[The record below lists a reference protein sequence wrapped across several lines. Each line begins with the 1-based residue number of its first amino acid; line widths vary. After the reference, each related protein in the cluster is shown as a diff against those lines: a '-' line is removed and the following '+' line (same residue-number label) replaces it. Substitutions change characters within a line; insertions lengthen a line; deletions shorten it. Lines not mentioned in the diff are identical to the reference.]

1 MKPKLILRKF
11 LMLAGLGV
19 AALGTVGTM
28 PAQDSNSA
36 ATAASQITAVPP
48 LVRYAGNA
56 AHRAG
61 DTVEAVFRIYSA
73 QQGGEPVWSETQRV
87 AIGADG
93 KYSILLG
100 AGTDGGIPAQVF
112 AAGEARWLGVSI
124 ERAPEQPRTAL
135 VSVAYAMKAVDA
147 DSVGGLA
154 ASELVTR
161 AQLSSVA
168 RQMAAQATQLAGP
181 APQVTPSGAGTA
193 NYLPL
198 WTSATTL
205 ANSAIYQSGTAA
217 SPTLGV
223 FTTKPFV
230 QFDVASISNF
240 RYRLQL
246 YTGQASTPATGVNS
260 PMLQFY
266 ASSYLA
272 NGARPIQQTFAWQAV
287 AQNNNTSSPSANLEL
302 LYSILGQTPTPTGL
316 SIEPSGVINFA
327 PYQTYPGTIT
337 SVEPGI
343 GLTGG
348 GTSGN
353 VMLTVD
359 TGLVPLMSSQNS
371 FTALQK
377 FTSGLNVTG
386 VGTVTGALNVNGTAS
401 FSSNTAGSTVSVMG
415 GASSAGPVLWVS
427 GGQAGVL
434 GAGSANGLLGTS
446 TAAAFGN
453 GTGSGV
459 QGTGP
464 SGITGYGVQYGA
476 YATASGA
483 AATGVYAKA
492 PSGVGLEAIGGRLG
506 AAVSGMAV
514 DGTGLVVTGSG
525 IGVNASASGTTG
537 IGTKSVSASKSGLG
551 VYAMSNFPSKV
562 SAYMMSYGGPFAGIG
577 VWADT
582 GASLEDTSWVAPL
595 MSTADNS
602 ISAVVANNSN
612 GAASLFA
619 INYGSGPRTNAV
631 PVIHATG
638 ANGDCILNTDGD
650 SICTGAHKAAVS
662 IDGGAHQV
670 EMYAVHSAENWF
682 EDFGT
687 ARLEHGVALVKID
700 PAFAG
705 TINGEMDYHVFPVPQ
720 GDCEGLYVTNKTAT
734 SFEVHELRGGSASI
748 AFDYRITA
756 RRAGHET
763 ERMRDV
769 TEQMKADAPRK
780 MPAKANEGELR

>member
-135 VSVAYAMKAVDA
+135 VSVAYAMKAADA

-415 GASSAGPVLWVS
+415 GASSAGPVLWVG
-427 GGQAGVL
+427 GGQPMACSEPAPRPRLAMAPARACRALAPPASRGTEFNMAHTQQPAAPRPRAYTPRRQAAWAL
-434 GAGSANGLLGTS
+434 RRSAAGSAPQSAAWPS
-446 TAAAFGN
+446 TAQAWWSPAA
-453 GTGSGV
+453 
-459 QGTGP
+459 
-464 SGITGYGVQYGA
+464 
-476 YATASGA
+476 
-483 AATGVYAKA
+483 
-492 PSGVGLEAIGGRLG
+492 
-506 AAVSGMAV
+506 
-514 DGTGLVVTGSG
+514 
-525 IGVNASASGTTG
+525 ASASMP
-537 IGTKSVSASKSGLG
+537 AQ
-551 VYAMSNFPSKV
+551 
-562 SAYMMSYGGPFAGIG
+562 
-577 VWADT
+577 
-582 GASLEDTSWVAPL
+582 
-595 MSTADNS
+595 
-602 ISAVVANNSN
+602 
-612 GAASLFA
+612 
-619 INYGSGPRTNAV
+619 AV
-631 PVIHATG
+631 PRASAPKASPP
-638 ANGDCILNTDGD
+638 ANRVLASMPCPT
-650 SICTGAHKAAVS
+650 
-662 IDGGAHQV
+662 
-670 EMYAVHSAENWF
+670 F
-682 EDFGT
+682 P
-687 ARLEHGVALVKID
+687 AR
-700 PAFAG
+700 
-705 TINGEMDYHVFPVPQ
+705 FP
-720 GDCEGLYVTNKTAT
+720 LT
-734 SFEVHELRGGSASI
+734 
-748 AFDYRITA
+748 
-756 RRAGHET
+756 
-763 ERMRDV
+763 
-769 TEQMKADAPRK
+769 
-780 MPAKANEGELR
+780 